1 MRNIVMYILCILC
14 NKMHYCIILC
24 TGKHVVDSLFTLSN
38 VWFII
43 FALTVSPNANN
54 ALCLHYIIII
64 YVFYLFIKY
73 REKNNKTSKYT
84 YACVIVICHRKTMY
98 QIL

>member
-1 MRNIVMYILCILC
+1 M
-14 NKMHYCIILC
+14 KMHYYIILC

-54 ALCLHYIIII
+54 ALCLYII
-64 YVFYLFIKY
+64 L
-73 REKNNKTSKYT
+73 
-84 YACVIVICHRKTMY
+84 
-98 QIL
+98 L